1 MVILVCF
8 SGFGELRKGVKLNKV
23 ISEETITKMRPYE
36 RCEHFGARYLSDSEL
51 LAVILRTGHKGRE
64 AVQVA
69 DEILNLNGEVKGLLG
84 LQRCSI
90 DEFMRVKGV
99 GRVKAIELACVVE
112 LSRRI
117 AKTNRE
123 KTLCFNKPE
132 TIAAYYMEDFRHKQC
147 EEVMAL
153 LLNVKSMLIKE
164 VWLSKG
170 TVNASFAS
178 PRELFIEALKMEAV
192 NIILLH
198 NHPSG
203 DPTPSG
209 NDIENTKRI
218 MEAGKIIGI
227 NLIDHIIIGDNSYI
241 SLRKD
246 GLF

>member
-1 MVILVCF
+1 
-8 SGFGELRKGVKLNKV
+8 
-23 ISEETITKMRPYE
+23 
-36 RCEHFGARYLSDSEL
+36 
-51 LAVILRTGHKGRE
+51 
-64 AVQVA
+64 
-69 DEILNLNGEVKGLLG
+69 
-84 LQRCSI
+84 
-90 DEFMRVKGV
+90 
-99 GRVKAIELACVVE
+99 
-112 LSRRI
+112 
-117 AKTNRE
+117 
-123 KTLCFNKPE
+123 
-132 TIAAYYMEDFRHKQC
+132 
-147 EEVMAL
+147 L
-153 LLNVKSMLIKE
+153 LLDGKPMLIKQ